1 MKSSKLIAAQSRMRK
16 RYGVDP
22 DRAIISEK
30 PADSPV
36 SQDRHFSVNQVS
48 EMWGLH
54 PSTVR
59 RIFGDVKGVLKL
71 GKGNYKT
78 LCIPTRLLQQVHE
91 KLAA

>member
-1 MKSSKLIAAQSRMRK
+1 MRK

-22 DRAIISEK
+22 DKAGVAENV
-30 PADSPV
+30 PATPV
-36 SQDRHFSVNQVS
+36 SQDKHFSVNQIS

-54 PSTVR
+54 PSTIR

-78 LCIPTRLLQQVHE
+78 LFIPARLLQQMHE